1 MISVYISDYI
11 YATPRNNRASN
22 MRIIGLDP
30 MLLGLLF
37 GLSALAVVTA
47 EDLSRRAVPAQQDE
61 ATEEETNR
69 LDIGGHLAGLQFG
82 VLGRF
87 RWTWFP
93 RKFWR
98 SSQLPK
104 SYQQYYYYSSL

>member
-1 MISVYISDYI
+1 
-11 YATPRNNRASN
+11 

-69 LDIGGHLAGLQFG
+69 LDIGGHSAGLQFG
-82 VLGRF
+82 GLGGF
-87 RWTWFP
+87 GWAWFP
-93 RKFWR
+93 KKF
-98 SSQLPK
+98 
-104 SYQQYYYYSSL
+104 

>member
-11 YATPRNNRASN
+11 YATQRNNRASN

-69 LDIGGHLAGLQFG
+69 LDIGGHLA
-82 VLGRF
+82 V
-87 RWTWFP
+87 WCTWQVSLDLV
-93 RKFWR
+93 
-98 SSQLPK
+98 SSKILEV
-104 SYQQYYYYSSL
+104 

>member
-1 MISVYISDYI
+1 
-11 YATPRNNRASN
+11 

-30 MLLGLLF
+30 MLLGLF

-69 LDIGGHLAGLQFG
+69 LDIGGHLA
-82 VLGRF
+82 V
-87 RWTWFP
+87 WCTWQVSLDLV
-93 RKFWR
+93 
-98 SSQLPK
+98 SSKILEV
-104 SYQQYYYYSSL
+104 